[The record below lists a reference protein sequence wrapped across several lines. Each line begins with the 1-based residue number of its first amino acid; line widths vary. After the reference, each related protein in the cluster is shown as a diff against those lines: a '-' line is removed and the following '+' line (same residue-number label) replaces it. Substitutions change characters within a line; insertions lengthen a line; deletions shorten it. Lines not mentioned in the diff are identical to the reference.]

1 MPGMSRLGFSV
12 WKEDSKRISELVSK
26 LIEAGY
32 DHVEVSIENPMDLE
46 DPGLSL
52 VINAIKSTGLRIGF
66 HAPWKELYIASSV
79 EEIRSASVDVLAKVL
94 RGILRFEPEYFVLHG
109 SSEQNICSK
118 NEDLCLAQLGKSME
132 SLLKIYGNIYI
143 ETIQGICCG
152 KISQILKLVEIHREL
167 KVCLDLAHITVEN
180 IVKGKNRWPSRIS
193 DALNEIPE
201 SISKRSPLIHLHGL
215 KGSDKRVRTH
225 YDFSYTPLGAE
236 DIARAART
244 WSAKYIVFEVFY
256 RSTGDPAEP
265 SDLYEEIRKMRGWLS
280 LLGGS
285 T

>member
-1 MPGMSRLGFSV
+1 MPRLGFSV
-12 WKEDSKRISELVSK
+12 WREDAKRISELVSK

-32 DHVEVSIENPMDLE
+32 DHVEVSIESPMDLE

-52 VINAIKSTGLRIGF
+52 IINTIRGAGLSIGF
-66 HAPWKELYIASSV
+66 HAPWKEIYIASPV
-79 EEIRSASVDVLAKVL
+79 EEIRSAAVDVIAKVL
-94 RGILRFEPEYFVLHG
+94 RTILRFEPEYFVLHG

-152 KISQILKLVEIHREL
+152 KISQILKLMEIYREL
-167 KVCLDLAHITVEN
+167 RACLDLAHIAVEN
-180 IVKGKNRWPSRIS
+180 MVKGKNKWPSRIA

-201 SISKRSPLIHLHGL
+201 SVGKRSPLIHLHGL
-215 KGSDKRVRTH
+215 KGGDKRVRTH

-236 DIARAART
+236 DIARAARL
-244 WSAKYIVFEVFY
+244 WGVKYIVFEVFY
-256 RSTGDPAEP
+256 RSAGDPIEP
-265 SDLYEEIRKMRGWLS
+265 SDLYEEIKKMRGWLS

>member
-1 MPGMSRLGFSV
+1 MPRLGFSV
-12 WKEDSKRISELVSK
+12 WREDAKRISELVSK

-32 DHVEVSIENPMDLE
+32 DHVEVSIESPMDLE

-52 VINAIKSTGLRIGF
+52 IINTIRGAGLSIGF
-66 HAPWKELYIASSV
+66 HAPWKEIYIASPV

-94 RGILRFEPEYFVLHG
+94 RSILRFEPEYFVLHG

-118 NEDLCLAQLGKSME
+118 NEDLCLAQLGKSMD
-132 SLLKIYGNIYI
+132 SLLKIYGNIYL

-152 KISQILKLVEIHREL
+152 KISQILKLMELYREL
-167 KVCLDLAHITVEN
+167 RACLDLAHIAVEN
-180 IVKGKNRWPSRIS
+180 MVKGRNKWPSRIA
-193 DALNEIPE
+193 DVINEIPE
-201 SISKRSPLIHLHGL
+201 SIGKRSPLIHLHGL
-215 KGSDKRVRTH
+215 KGGDKRARTH

-236 DIARAART
+236 DIARAARI
-244 WSAKYIVFEVFY
+244 WGVKYIVFEVFY
-256 RSTGDPAEP
+256 RSTGDPIEP
-265 SDLYEEIRKMRGWLS
+265 SDLYEEVKKMRGWLS